1 MLLFRLDLVPVL
13 TFFALPVTNPIRRAV
28 IMALICPLCG
38 CSLFTTPPRVGLVTD
53 MVPALP
59 DHCGATP
66 LLPLVGQPFT
76 ALANHPDLAEL
87 RVVWPEQEVTSEL
100 RGRRINAMVDN
111 DGRILRL
118 FCG

>member
-76 ALANHPDLAEL
+76 ALANHPYLAES
-87 RVVWPEQEVTSEL
+87 RAVWPEQEVTSVL
-100 RGRRINAMVDN
+100 SGRRNNAVFEN
-111 DGRILRL
+111 GGIILRR
-118 FCG
+118 FGG